1 MNSALMGGPLLC
13 FLMGGPVNRNVSEG
27 RLVMRVVQAQA
38 QRK

>member
-1 MNSALMGGPLLC
+1 MNSALMGGP
-13 FLMGGPVNRNVSEG
+13 VTRNVSEG